1 MPQWAANTDANL
13 LHNSDPSSAFQL
25 IRTQQYAIG
34 YLHNPHSKSIKSS
47 SLFQN
52 KQWRFFGVWC
62 LVGARVWFM
71 FQANYWEIT
80 RSSWYIV
87 CLFMIDHIHLYLWFS
102 NVYTICKQSDNQP
115 VKWYNLLHLCIWDV
129 MPWCLKWW
137 RINNCLVH
145 SVNINKI
152 NCMWSTTCI
161 TVFWCCCFRNDSIKL
176 WT

>member
-1 MPQWAANTDANL
+1 MGCE
-13 LHNSDPSSAFQL
+13 HGRKSSAQFWS
-25 IRTQQYAIG
+25 QQCFSVDSNTTICDWILAQSSFEVYKVIEFI
-34 YLHNPHSKSIKSS
+34 SK
-47 SLFQN
+47 N